1 MLPIRDQV
9 YFPHMIFPL
18 LVGRERSVRALEED
32 VVRSP
37 RDGDIGALFG
47 IGFPAFRG
55 GPFRALDA
63 AGAGAAVEILE
74 RFSADYGDRF
84 APAPFLRDVPGRRPT
99 GYEIEWRAEGRAMHF
114 WQYRRRAG

>member
-1 MLPIRDQV
+1 
-9 YFPHMIFPL
+9 
-18 LVGRERSVRALEED
+18 LEEE

-63 AGAGAAVEILE
+63 AGPGVAVEILE
-74 RFSADYGDRF
+74 RFRADYGNRF
-84 APAPFLRDVPGRRPT
+84 APAPLLADLARRGGRFYPT
-99 GYEIEWRAEGRAMHF
+99 A
-114 WQYRRRAG
+114 